1 MSHRD
6 LGQLSLA
13 DHLVAGHS
21 RRNGL
26 LERLN
31 ELVDW
36 AALKHLLRGLHASP
50 EGAPAY
56 PPLTMLKAMLLQ
68 QWYGLSDPG
77 LEEALSDRLSFR
89 RFCGLP
95 LDASVP
101 DHSTISRFRNAL
113 GQDGLDRRIF
123 DEVNRQ
129 IDRRGLI
136 LRQSLPRA
144 KAGGTLIDA
153 SLIPA
158 AVNPPKKPKEPLPP
172 DPDGKPASQL
182 VKSERDPEA
191 EWAKKGGRRYFGY
204 KVHVGVDKTSA
215 IIRRVKVTGASVND
229 TVPADEL
236 VCGDEAAVYADA
248 AYHTHRREAD
258 LRQRGIEPHLMRRG
272 NKHHALGQADRDR
285 NTAIGKERGPV
296 EQVFGRTKTTYRWAR
311 ARCLGLARN
320 TTHFVLLCTA
330 MNLKRMTVQCP
341 A

>member
-1 MSHRD
+1 MAHRD

-13 DHLVAGHS
+13 DHVVAGHS
-21 RRNGL
+21 RRNEM
-26 LERLN
+26 LERLIG
-31 ELVDW
+31 LIDW
-36 AALKHLLRGLHASP
+36 AACGHLLRGLHASP

-95 LDASVP
+95 LDADVP

-113 GQDGLDRRIF
+113 QEGGLDRRIF
-123 DEVNRQ
+123 EEVNRQ

-136 LRQSLPRA
+136 LRQ
-144 KAGGTLIDA
+144 GTLIDA

-172 DPDGKPASQL
+172 GADGKPASQL
-182 VKSERDPEA
+182 VKSARDPEA

-204 KVHVGVDKTSA
+204 KVHVGVDKGSG
-215 IIRRVKVTGASVND
+215 IIRRAKLTGASVND

-236 VCGDEAAVYADA
+236 ICGDEAAVYADA
-248 AYHTHRREAD
+248 AYHTHAREAS
-258 LRQRGIEPHLMRRG
+258 LRARGIAPHLMRRG
-272 NKHHALGQADRDR
+272 NKHHALGQADKDR
-285 NTAIGKERGPV
+285 NKEIGKERGPV

-311 ARCLGLARN
+311 ARCLGLTRN
-320 TTHFVLLCTA
+320 TTHFLLLCTA
-330 MNLKRMTVQCP
+330 MNLKRMTVQC
-341 A
+341 AA